1 MQNLGG
7 KQSVLWAIGKQS
19 IQQVKRGRRNN
30 NFEPMCKQRQQPSI
44 KCSLLHA
51 PNLNNN
57 QFCQIVFA
65 PKKVQACSKIIGKKL
80 DKFNRSSR
88 MCEQGLERSLQS
100 QAPHYRPRTISGP
113 PYQAPPFQALPYQTP
128 HFRPLTISGPPH
140 QAPHSKPRRSIR
152 GPMLIIITRLNN
164 KNTNDNDNINNNNN
178 Q

>member
-65 PKKVQACSKIIGKKL
+65 PKKVQACSKIIGKKTGQIQSV
-80 DKFNRSSR
+80 KQNVSR
-88 MCEQGLERSLQS
+88 NATTVNIMFTFLVYITLKTIESNNLVSNSTFFVHESMCLLSLV
-100 QAPHYRPRTISGP
+100 R
-113 PYQAPPFQALPYQTP
+113 FE
-128 HFRPLTISGPPH
+128 
-140 QAPHSKPRRSIR
+140 SKRAYYV
-152 GPMLIIITRLNN
+152 PM
-164 KNTNDNDNINNNNN
+164 
-178 Q
+178 